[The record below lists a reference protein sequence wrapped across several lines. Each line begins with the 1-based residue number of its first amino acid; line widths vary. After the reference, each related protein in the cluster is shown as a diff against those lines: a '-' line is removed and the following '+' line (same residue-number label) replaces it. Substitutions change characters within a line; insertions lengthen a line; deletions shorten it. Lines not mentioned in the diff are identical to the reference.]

1 MSEFTSP
8 AAREKAF
15 AAAQTDFAA
24 KNWSSAAAGFERL
37 YEDQQTATVNRYLVA
52 SLYHDQQYAAAE
64 QVAAEQDGIYLQ
76 SAKTFQLRLDVAL
89 QNQQFIF
96 AREFC
101 ELPAAQD
108 WRAGGL
114 AQIEAAEVASQATLG
129 RTQRVIAKQ
138 FYHLGDVS
146 FAEQRQRLERARQL
160 PLLQFMQ
167 GVQYLLV
174 DPFLHPLMRAT
185 LLEELLRLRTTQ
197 PVQLHWLDEQVY
209 TIQTKDLRPVNASQ
223 AAAEIQHFLQD
234 QLGQS
239 DPVLAA
245 NVQQVVTLQLMM
257 LYPFID
263 RVITKPVLWVRT
275 LAGLPLPDE
284 VSADDLNRI
293 SDWQKRLN
301 HYSAELFGAIGD
313 EKHEKP

>member
-8 AAREKAF
+8 AAREKALE
-15 AAAQTDFAA
+15 AAQTDFKA
-24 KNWSSAAAGFERL
+24 KKWSAAAAGFERL
-37 YEDQQTATVNRYLVA
+37 YQDQQTAEVNQYLVA

-76 SAKTFQLRLDVAL
+76 SAQTFQLRLDVAL
-89 QNQQFIF
+89 KNQQFIF

-101 ELPAAQD
+101 ELAAAQD

-114 AQIEAAEVASQATLG
+114 AQIAAAEAASQAELG
-129 RTQRVIAKQ
+129 TTQRVIAKQ

-160 PLLQFMQ
+160 PLAQFMQ

-197 PVQLHWLDEQVY
+197 PVQLHWLDDQVY

-223 AAAEIQHFLQD
+223 AAGKIHPFLQD
-234 QLGQS
+234 ELGQS
-239 DPVLAA
+239 DPLLAA

-263 RVITKPVLWVRT
+263 KVVTQPVLWVRI
-275 LAGLPLPDE
+275 LAGLPLPAE
-284 VSADDLNRI
+284 ASSTELNRI
-293 SDWQKRLN
+293 SDWQERLN

>member
-8 AAREKAF
+8 AAREKALE
-15 AAAQTDFAA
+15 AARVAFETQ
-24 KNWSSAAAGFERL
+24 NWSVAAAGFERL
-37 YEDQQTATVNRYLVA
+37 YQDQQTAELNRYLVA

-76 SAKTFQLRLDVAL
+76 SSQTFQLRLDVAL
-89 QNQQFIF
+89 KNQQFIF

-101 ELPAAQD
+101 ELPVAQD

-114 AQIEAAEVASQATLG
+114 AQIVSAETASQTTLG
-129 RTQRVIAKQ
+129 TTQRVIAKQ

-160 PLLQFMQ
+160 PLSQFMQ

-174 DPFLHPLMRAT
+174 DPFLHPLMRST
-185 LLEELLRLRTTQ
+185 LLEELLRLRTTE
-197 PVQLHWLDEQVY
+197 PVQLHWLDDQVY
-209 TIQTKDLRPVNASQ
+209 TVQTKNLRPVNASL
-223 AAAEIQHFLQD
+223 AAAEMQHFLQD

-239 DPVLAA
+239 NPVLAA

-263 RVITKPVLWVRT
+263 KVVTLPVLWVQI
-275 LAGLPLPDE
+275 LAGLPLPTE
-284 VSADDLNRI
+284 VSSTDLNRI
-293 SDWQKRLN
+293 SDWQERLN